1 MNLRNSLN
9 HIKRFAIL
17 RKADDAPASKEF
29 EIAKREAKKYAYD
42 LGETK
47 ELLNKA
53 TMKARRKKKGP
64 LIQSWQ
70 YLTALIRMTQAYL
83 HGEYSEIP
91 WESIV
96 LSIAAIVYFVS
107 PIDFIP
113 DFIPLS
119 GYLDD
124 AAIIAFI
131 VKSIKT
137 DLDNFLQ
144 WEAELKE
151 RMEKK

>member
-1 MNLRNSLN
+1 M
-9 HIKRFAIL
+9 IK
-17 RKADDAPASKEF
+17 KAVDAPVSKEF
-29 EIAKREAKKYAYD
+29 EIAKRKAEKYGND
-42 LGETK
+42 LRKTK

-53 TMKARRKKKGP
+53 TRKAKRKKQGP
-64 LIQSWQ
+64 LSQSWQ
-70 YLTALIRMTQAYL
+70 YLTALIRMIHAYTR
-83 HGEYSEIP
+83 GEYSEIP

-131 VKSIKT
+131 IKSIKT

-144 WEAELKE
+144 WETEL
-151 RMEKK
+151 

>member
-9 HIKRFAIL
+9 YIKRFAMS

-42 LGETK
+42 LGKTK
-47 ELLNKA
+47 ELLSKA
-53 TMKARRKKKGP
+53 TRKAKRKGP
-64 LIQSWQ
+64 IGQSWQ
-70 YLTALIRMTQAYL
+70 YLTALIRMIQAYIR
-83 HGEYSEIP
+83 GEYTEIP

-96 LSIAAIVYFVS
+96 LSIAAIIYFVS